1 MSQENVDVVR
11 AMIERFNRD
20 GFLPEELFDP
30 EVELFNVRESPLPG
44 PYRGYDGLRQW
55 REGVFEVVEEGMRN
69 RRLARRGQGRPG
81 RLQDSPPGTRSAH
94 APRNRYRLDE
104 RGATMSDAEVEVAR
118 Y

>member
-44 PYRGYDGLRQW
+44 PYCGYDGLRQW
-55 REGVFEVVEEGMRN
+55 REGVFEVV
-69 RRLARRGQGRPG
+69 
-81 RLQDSPPGTRSAH
+81 
-94 APRNRYRLDE
+94 
-104 RGATMSDAEVEVAR
+104 
-118 Y
+118 